1 MINVMLD
8 TLPTEWNGYE
18 VNTDFRIGIQIYILQ
33 YDKDLNKY
41 EKMVIMESLLFDDR
55 ERPDDIQDCI
65 EWYLNGWYHDNPSDG
80 TDKRRLVDY
89 DVDQWRIYA
98 DFLKIYGIDLSTV
111 DMHWWMFNGLL
122 WNMPYRQSSF
132 MEVIDIRRKK
142 IKDNMSAEEKE
153 AIKKA
158 KKIYDLEQ
166 QVEKEYT
173 EEEKSR
179 IDAYDQMMAE
189 MKKQT
194 EQEALE
200 VFRR

>member
-8 TLPTEWNGYE
+8 PLPTEWNGYE

-33 YDKDLNKY
+33 YDSDLNKY
-41 EKMVIMESLLFDDR
+41 EKMEIMESLLFSER
-55 ERPDDIQDCI
+55 KRPDDIQDCI
-65 EWYLNGWYHDNPSDG
+65 EWYLNGWYHDNSSG
-80 TDKRRLVDY
+80 KTDKCRLVDY

-132 MEVIDIRRKK
+132 MEVIDIRRKE
-142 IKDNMSAEEKE
+142 IKPKMSAEEKD